1 MCYQCETKPVYEF
14 TNKRKLCKNCFARWF
29 QKKVFYTIR
38 KFRML
43 RQGDTV
49 GYFRKNDFRSVVLE
63 DVLKMLA
70 ENRRINL
77 RVITQLNGSSKA
89 TKLAFSS
96 TADTESYEIINA
108 VINGKI
114 KNLRKFQPV
123 NKNIIKPMCLFLDAE
138 IKLYAELK
146 GLKFKSKKENKD
158 KISKFI
164 DDLEKKHPEIKRAV
178 INGILGLKN

>member
-14 TNKRKLCKNCFARWF
+14 TNKRKLCKNWFARWF

-49 GYFRKNDFRSVVLE
+49 GYFRKNDFRSAVLE

-77 RVITQLNGSSKA
+77 HVIMQSNGSSKA
-89 TKLAFSS
+89 TKLALSS
-96 TADTESYEIINA
+96 TADTESYGIINA
-108 VINGKI
+108 VINDKI
-114 KNLRKFQPV
+114 KNLRKFQ
-123 NKNIIKPMCLFLDAE
+123 
-138 IKLYAELK
+138 
-146 GLKFKSKKENKD
+146 
-158 KISKFI
+158 
-164 DDLEKKHPEIKRAV
+164 
-178 INGILGLKN
+178 